1 METETR
7 MREDP
12 MMAFM
17 RAEQDERSAIIKNP
31 VKMKKLKEN
40 AKLLKELKKAA
51 KAAKKSK
58 KKSKKSKRKRDASS
72 SDSESEEEKPA
83 PKPVERKEEPRL
95 TAPAMRVNSALAN
108 KYPLSQQHTV

>member
-31 VKMKKLKEN
+31 VKV
-40 AKLLKELKKAA
+40 
-51 KAAKKSK
+51 
-58 KKSKKSKRKRDASS
+58 
-72 SDSESEEEKPA
+72 SE
-83 PKPVERKEEPRL
+83 R
-95 TAPAMRVNSALAN
+95 TQ
-108 KYPLSQQHTV
+108 Y